1 MGFVFSRVFKIKHCI
16 FLCLVYSGVVNAYK
30 VETHESLSAAA
41 LMQSTL
47 NDSTKNVLTNLG
59 LNNDINSSA
68 QEFPAYG
75 GDKDGQLLNVEEL
88 VKYGANF
95 EDDGVRSVTHFFDP
109 VNDRGLTFG
118 LKLGARS
125 VDWALE
131 DSEAIGNFIGI
142 QEYSYNDANQ
152 YLFLALTAQ
161 NKDERDQNWG
171 RLFQSIGQVVHHI
184 QDMAQP
190 DHVRNDQHLEI
201 PIPFTGIE
209 VPIDPS
215 WYESYSNLKFI
226 DGITNVSLDYQIPDF
241 PAARE
246 YWTTRAVDFDIEN
259 RRGMADFT
267 NKNFVSKN
275 TTFTINDGFFDSNS
289 EYVLPIPHP
298 APITI
303 VLSDPSLLGD
313 TGTLLC
319 DSMKASNPSLVFPA
333 EGCSMDFVSTTINDS
348 YTNTTSTNDR
358 AATYSIFDKKLTQ
371 YGKVAN
377 VNYWSGTGAQVD
389 RLFTLNK
396 FNFDA
401 AHNFLIPR
409 AVAYSAGLI
418 NHFFSGEINLKYD
431 NEVSSW
437 VIENQSANEMEGEF
451 LIYYEDEL
459 ENRYW
464 LNEINYSTST
474 YSAGGILQPFSQ
486 MSVEDFIT
494 PDSATKLIVV
504 FKGRIGGDGLA
515 YSDNYVVTANVINTK
530 PYLFSTYFSTE
541 LTSEYDVTHHASFA
555 RAGVLYTYTA
565 RGDRAASFITN
576 PDAYVFNDYYLLFRL
591 TDSSIAVIEYTDP
604 ISCDW
609 NLLAFTQYSGGNSSS
624 SYIHSEINYPGI
636 TTSYECS
643 ITTDTLEEGLPFPS
657 LMDMESTPLGYRT
670 TSWSMGHISRYM
682 PVDHLSFEFHNYWSY
697 VLGIRTKNSL
707 SMDIN
712 KDPNI
717 NKNPGCGLFE
727 ISDID
732 SLWAPYMSSPLSL
745 DAFDDEVDLFT
756 DANNKIID
764 FLRAT
769 ILDNSCY

>member
-486 MSVEDFIT
+486 MSVDDVVV
-494 PDSATKLIVV
+494 PDNATKLIIV
-504 FKGRIGGDGLA
+504 FKGRLGDEGIP
-515 YSDNYVVTANVINTK
+515 YGDTNVVVSAKLIAT
-530 PYLFSTYFSTE
+530 F
-541 LTSEYDVTHHASFA
+541 SEYYID
-555 RAGVLYTYTA
+555 
-565 RGDRAASFITN
+565 DRL
-576 PDAYVFNDYYLLFRL
+576 DYVFSDGPSTFVYRPKRFTFYDKGETLVYNGYYQ
-591 TDSSIAVIEYTDP
+591 
-604 ISCDW
+604 
-609 NLLAFTQYSGGNSSS
+609 N
-624 SYIHSEINYPGI
+624 
-636 TTSYECS
+636 
-643 ITTDTLEEGLPFPS
+643 
-657 LMDMESTPLGYRT
+657 STPQYPSTVNIKYENYRT
-670 TSWSMGHISRYM
+670 TGLELTPDINFYSFDTRTGEQDVYVNADGIVMERVFVIPYDNSVEQLVPSRFVDNKVGLYSNLSNWESTKAPGLVQEHPIGTVKFCDYGTYNNLLTKMQQTNYSNRIREYYNLSRY
-682 PVDHLSFEFHNYWSY
+682 L
-697 VLGIRTKNSL
+697 T
-707 SMDIN
+707 
-712 KDPNI
+712 
-717 NKNPGCGLFE
+717 
-727 ISDID
+727 
-732 SLWAPYMSSPLSL
+732 L
-745 DAFDDEVDLFT
+745 DEAKELYSI
-756 DANNKIID
+756 AYQC
-764 FLRAT
+764 A
-769 ILDNSCY
+769 LDYL